1 MSMQLLTFV
10 LALHF
15 FTPLAFATQGTSPD
29 VLEKKAD
36 SSKETPASTG
46 QEIDDNN
53 LMLPRTDLPAT
64 SEVARS
70 FYYPFRQELAP
81 RAGLVLSTDSAHP
94 VTYLLG
100 ITYLWP
106 RFQSPQAELG
116 ADILPD
122 YGGHLNFGVRHIF
135 RERDYFRPFFL
146 WGLTHEAVAR
156 DGLATL
162 TNFDNYYLRGSVG
175 FENVIRLPQS
185 VRIELEARAGLAKQL
200 LILCV
205 GAAWGF

>member
-1 MSMQLLTFV
+1 MAKHLLTFV
-10 LALHF
+10 LLVLIVS
-15 FTPLAFATQGTSPD
+15 PLALATQGENPD
-29 VLEKKAD
+29 VLKN
-36 SSKETPASTG
+36 ASESGKTAPPTTG
-46 QEIDDNN
+46 KEIDDNN
-53 LMLPRTDLPAT
+53 LMLPRSDLPST
-64 SEVARS
+64 SVVARS
-70 FYYPFRQELAP
+70 FYYPYRQELAP
-81 RAGLVLSTDSAHP
+81 RMGLVLTTDSAHP

-135 RERDYFRPFFL
+135 KERDYFRPYLL
-146 WGLTHEAVAR
+146 WGLSHEAVAR

-162 TNFDNYYLRGSVG
+162 TNFDNYYLRGSAG

-185 VRIELEARAGLAKQL
+185 VRIELEVRAGLAKQL
-200 LILCV
+200 LILCL